1 MNPHP
6 GTLIGRGFT
15 LIEVLAALAVIA
27 LAMTALLASS
37 ARLAQQQ
44 QQLETLSFASWLA
57 DTVMTETRLKEPFPA
72 IGKRDGQGSA
82 GKYRFRWSMV
92 VQATPEPAIR
102 RMDLHV
108 FPADTKNS
116 AAPLYSL
123 VGFAGK

>member
-1 MNPHP
+1 MNPRA
-6 GTLIGRGFT
+6 GTMIGRGFT

-27 LAMTALLASS
+27 LAMTALLAST

-57 DTVMTETRLKEPFPA
+57 DTVMAETRLKEPFPG
-72 IGKRDGQGSA
+72 IGNRDGQGSA
-82 GKYRFRWSMV
+82 GKYRFRWRMV

-102 RMDLHV
+102 RVDLHV
-108 FPADTKNS
+108 FPAS
-116 AAPLYSL
+116 AQKDSAPLYSL